1 MDNIA
6 AALPTRNRGVLEFR
20 IMKDFLFVFLGWLF
34 TLPVLIGAI
43 GFAVYNGEQVAV
55 TYSPFSLPDVM
66 PLYVPVLFAVAF
78 GFLFGALMTWA
89 AMGRL
94 RAERRALKKEV
105 KLLEK
110 KIRDHEDA
118 AAPVIPAGAYHSPIV
133 PAAFLTKG

>member
-1 MDNIA
+1 
-6 AALPTRNRGVLEFR
+6 
-20 IMKDFLFVFLGWLF
+20 MKDFLFVFLGWLF

-43 GFAVYNGEQVAV
+43 GFALYNGESVAV
-55 TYSPFSLPDVM
+55 TYSPFQLPDVM

-105 KLLEK
+105 KILEK
-110 KIRDHEDA
+110 KIREQDEA
-118 AAPVIPAGAYHSPIV
+118 ATPVMPAGAYHTPVV
-133 PAAFLTKG
+133 PAVLLQNR